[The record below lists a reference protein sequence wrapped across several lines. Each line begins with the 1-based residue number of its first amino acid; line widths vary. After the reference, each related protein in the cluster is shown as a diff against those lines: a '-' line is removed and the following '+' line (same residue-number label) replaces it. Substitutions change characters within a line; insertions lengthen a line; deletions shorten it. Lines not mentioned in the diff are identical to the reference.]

1 MYFMKKT
8 RNAFTLVEMLVV
20 IGILALLIAVLM
32 GVMGGSTESARAASC
47 FANLKSLANAC
58 HSAAVASANPQA
70 YPTAGSEVTYKITFE
85 GNSTVAKA
93 NYIERKGW
101 ISWKSM
107 NVYPS
112 SSPQACDPIS
122 MFTEN
127 SEDAHYALT
136 NGALW
141 KYVAANS
148 RVYVCPSHTKKANP
162 VHWSYLMNATF
173 GWNGG
178 SDNFFD
184 SEAGFVYYGGKISC
198 KRPGDRKIRERGPD
212 RVLLFG
218 EVPFTGP
225 GNWFPSGSGGTTDTD
240 AILQFEGCDENPNA
254 PSEGAEG
261 KENIGANHKNGKYW
275 CAHVVFADGHTEKI
289 SVGKTDGAQ
298 MDATT
303 LKKLTTYLCTGTDYS
318 LHGTTIEVLD
328 Q

>member
-1 MYFMKKT
+1 MQKT

-20 IGILALLIAVLM
+20 IGILGVLIAVLM
-32 GVMGGSTESARAASC
+32 GVMSGSTESARAASC
-47 FANLKSLANAC
+47 FANMKSLANAC
-58 HSAAVASANPQA
+58 HSAAVASSNPQA
-70 YPTAGSEVTYKITFE
+70 YPLAGCEITYSIE
-85 GNSTVAKA
+85 NESNSTSAKA
-93 NYIERKGW
+93 RYYERKGW
-101 ISWKSM
+101 ISWNSK

-112 SSPQACDPIS
+112 NSPQACEPIS
-122 MFTEN
+122 MFTDN
-127 SEDAHYALT
+127 AEDAHYALT

-148 RVYVCPSHTKKANP
+148 RVFVCPSHTKKVNP

-178 SDNFFD
+178 GSDVFD
-184 SEAGFVYYGGKISC
+184 SESGFVYYGGKISC
-198 KRPGDRKIRERGPD
+198 KRPGDEVRSRGTD

-225 GNWFPSGSGGTTDTD
+225 GNWFPSGNGGTTDTD
-240 AILQFEGCDENPNA
+240 AILQFDGCDDNPNS
-254 PSEGAEG
+254 PTSDGG
-261 KENIGANHKNGKYW
+261 GGDTKENIGANHKNGKYW

-289 SVGKTDGAQ
+289 SVGKTDGTQ
-298 MDATT
+298 MDASN